1 VRKKLLIRILI
12 AIVLLQVLTGPAEA
26 QQQTTLASLIP
37 AADVIVAG
45 QISDTD
51 YSQTPSDG
59 PMTAHARVLS
69 AVKGGLKKGQSFR
82 FTETAWVGPNY
93 QTGEIR
99 ILFMESAGPN
109 SWRVL
114 SNLYAKADFF
124 IARDAL
130 PHLNVNSLKSALERL
145 SPPAS
150 KKVLIT
156 RDMLK

>member
-1 VRKKLLIRILI
+1 LIRILI

-26 QQQTTLASLIP
+26 TLASLIP
-37 AADVIVAG
+37 AAVVIVAA

-99 ILFMESAGPN
+99 ILFMESAGLN

-145 SPPAS
+145 SSPAS
-150 KKVLIT
+150 EKVLIT

>member
-1 VRKKLLIRILI
+1 MIRILI

-26 QQQTTLASLIP
+26 TLASLIP
-37 AADVIVAG
+37 AAVVIVAA

-99 ILFMESAGPN
+99 ILFMESAGLN

-130 PHLNVNSLKSALERL
+130 PHLNVNSLKSVLETL
-145 SPPAS
+145 VAPAS